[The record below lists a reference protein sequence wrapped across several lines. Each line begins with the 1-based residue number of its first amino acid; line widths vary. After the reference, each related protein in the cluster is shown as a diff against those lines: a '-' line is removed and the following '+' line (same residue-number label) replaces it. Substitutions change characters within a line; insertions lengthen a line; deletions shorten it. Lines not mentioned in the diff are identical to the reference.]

1 MRESLAGLIGSK
13 RCILVCGGGGV
24 GKTTISASI
33 GIAAARIRSR
43 VLVLTIDPSHRLLQ
57 AFGYPDAL
65 LHSGG
70 EPLELSKQVKETL
83 LVPASASLSIAVL
96 NPRYVID
103 GIVDQTLS
111 SSKASILRK
120 TVLYREM
127 TQMIHGLQEYTA
139 YEWVTRMISEDRYD
153 LIVLDTPPA
162 FHAKEFFNAPE
173 KIKNLMESRVFQI
186 FLPKTGSWFKS
197 VISFSWVERLLGEGL
212 FRESVLF
219 FETFFSLRDRI
230 LERCQALAAFFK
242 SDTVG
247 VVAVGTPE
255 STPSLELEGLS
266 GFLRGKAIP
275 LRAIV
280 INQIEMPDPAPVD
293 SAVWR
298 GLSPEFQEKLKKLS
312 EHQQARSERCFSA
325 FQRLQKVYA
334 GVPVVPVP
342 MCYDRDG
349 FEILRNNSITLI

>member
-1 MRESLAGLIGSK
+1 MLSELIQNK

-24 GKTTISASI
+24 GKTTISASLA
-33 GIAAARIRSR
+33 IAAARIRAR

-57 AFGYPDAL
+57 AFGYSDAL

-70 EPLELSKQVKETL
+70 EPLELSGSVKEAL
-83 LVPASASLSIAVL
+83 GLNASAGLSVAVL

-111 SSKASILRK
+111 PSKAAVLRK

-173 KIKNLMESRVFQI
+173 KIRNLMESRVFQI

-197 VISFSWVERLLGEGL
+197 VISFSWIEKLLGEGL

-230 LERCQALAAFFK
+230 LERCRALAVFFK
-242 SDTVG
+242 SETVG

-255 STPSLELEGLS
+255 ASAGLELEGLV
-266 GFLRGKAIP
+266 GFLREKAIP

-280 INQIEMPDPAPVD
+280 VNQIEMPDSVSAEPSPV
-293 SAVWR
+293 
-298 GLSPEFQEKLKKLS
+298 GEFSPEFQEKFRRLQ
-312 EHQQARSERCFSA
+312 EHQQARSERSLQA
-325 FQRLQKVYA
+325 FERLKLTYSKL
-334 GVPVVPVP
+334 PVVPVP
-342 MCYDRDG
+342 MSYAQDG

>member
-1 MRESLAGLIGSK
+1 MTGPLSELIRSK

-24 GKTTISASI
+24 GKTTISASLA
-33 GIAAARIRSR
+33 IAAARIRSR

-70 EPLELSKQVKETL
+70 EPLELSSAVKEAL
-83 LVPASASLSIAVL
+83 QVPASAGLSIAVL

-111 SSKASILRK
+111 PSKAGNLRK

-162 FHAKEFFNAPE
+162 FHAKEFFNAPG
-173 KIKNLMESRVFQI
+173 KIRNLMESRVFQI
-186 FLPKTGSWFKS
+186 FLPKTGSWFRS
-197 VISFSWVERLLGEGL
+197 MISFSWIEKLLGEGL

-230 LERCQALAAFFK
+230 LARCQDLAAFFK
-242 SDTVG
+242 SETVG

-255 STPSLELEGLS
+255 LAATHELEGLA
-266 GFLRGKAIP
+266 GFLREKKIP

-280 INQIEMPDPAPVD
+280 INQVEMPDVGRWEEEVP
-293 SAVWR
+293 
-298 GLSPEFQEKLKKLS
+298 PELPSGFPDKLKQLA
-312 EHQQARSERCFSA
+312 EHHQARSERSLA
-325 FQRLQKVYA
+325 VLERLRQGYS
-334 GVPVVPVP
+334 GLPVVAVP
-342 MCYDRDG
+342 MSYSADG
-349 FEILRNNSITLI
+349 FVILRNNSITLI

>member
-1 MRESLAGLIGSK
+1 M
-13 RCILVCGGGGV
+13 

-33 GIAAARIRSR
+33 GIAAARIRNR

-57 AFGYPDAL
+57 AFGYSDAL

-70 EPLELSKQVKETL
+70 EPLELSAEVKK
-83 LVPASASLSIAVL
+83 SLDLQPDAGISIAVL

-103 GIVDQTLS
+103 SIVDQTLS
-111 SSKASILRK
+111 PSKAAVLRK

-173 KIKNLMESRVFQI
+173 KIRNLMESRVFQI
-186 FLPKTGSWFKS
+186 FLPKTGSWFRS
-197 VISFSWVERLLGEGL
+197 MISFSWIEKLLGEGL

-230 LERCQALAAFFK
+230 LERCAALAVFFK

-255 STPSLELEGLS
+255 TSASLELEGLV
-266 GFLRGKAIP
+266 GFLRQKSIP
-275 LRAIV
+275 LRAVV
-280 INQIEMPDPAPVD
+280 INQIEMPD
-293 SAVWR
+293 SAESATPDLQ
-298 GLSPEFQEKLKKLS
+298 GLSPGFLEKLGRLR
-312 EHQQARSERCFSA
+312 EHQQARAERSLQA
-325 FQRLQKVYA
+325 VDRLKHAYS
-334 GVPVVPVP
+334 GIPVASVP
-342 MCYDRDG
+342 MSYAQDG